1 MPHER
6 IDLRKYLV
14 VSIWFGCN
22 NDCSI
27 CMLAGLKESL
37 PPLRCDQYRRLLRR
51 VAAEGH
57 FRNLILSGAEVT
69 MLDDLDEY
77 VRFAASLRCFDRIQI
92 QTNGRRLSDRRYLEG
107 LIDCGVNEFFISIH
121 GREEVHDGITRR
133 PGSFRQ
139 TVAGLENLS
148 AFDSVR
154 VISNTVLSKRNCRD
168 IPPLLAFLSQKRID
182 EFHLWN
188 FFPLEGADDRDLVV
202 SLEEFA
208 GLLPRACA
216 AVRPSGRPLVLK
228 GFPECLPAEEPACFD
243 SGFPV
248 TVLPDLF
255 WRKFGQGGFGAC
267 PRRGECRAKE
277 CWGLSGAYIRRYGDE
292 RDRLHPL

>member
-107 LIDCGVNEFFISIH
+107 LIDCGVNESFISIH
-121 GREEVHDGITRR
+121 GRSD
-133 PGSFRQ
+133 Q
-139 TVAGLENLS
+139 LE
-148 AFDSVR
+148 
-154 VISNTVLSKRNCRD
+154 
-168 IPPLLAFLSQKRID
+168 
-182 EFHLWN
+182 
-188 FFPLEGADDRDLVV
+188 
-202 SLEEFA
+202 
-208 GLLPRACA
+208 
-216 AVRPSGRPLVLK
+216 
-228 GFPECLPAEEPACFD
+228 
-243 SGFPV
+243 
-248 TVLPDLF
+248 
-255 WRKFGQGGFGAC
+255 
-267 PRRGECRAKE
+267 
-277 CWGLSGAYIRRYGDE
+277 
-292 RDRLHPL
+292 

>member
-6 IDLRKYLV
+6 INLRKYIV
-14 VSIWFGCN
+14 ASIWFGCN

-27 CMLAGLKESL
+27 CMLAGMKEKL
-37 PPLRCDQYRRLLRR
+37 PPLRYDQFQHLLRR
-51 VAAEGH
+51 IAEEGR

-69 MLDDLDEY
+69 MLDRLDEY

-121 GREEVHDGITRR
+121 GLEEVHDGITRR
-133 PGSFRQ
+133 PGAFRE
-139 TVAGLENLS
+139 TVEGLENLS

-154 VISNTVLSKRNCRD
+154 VISNTVLSKKNDRE
-168 IPPLLAFLSQKRID
+168 IPPLLAFLSRKKID
-182 EFHLWN
+182 EIHLWN
-188 FFPLEGADDRDLVV
+188 FFPLAGADDGDLSV
-202 SLEEFA
+202 SMEDFVR
-208 GLLPRACA
+208 LLPQACA
-216 AVRPSGRPLVLK
+216 AVKPSGKPLILK
-228 GFPECLPAEEPACFD
+228 SFPECISRKEPAYFD

-255 WRKFGQGGFGAC
+255 WRKFGQSGFGAC
-267 PRRGECRAKE
+267 VHRGECRARE
-277 CWGLSGAYIRRYGDE
+277 CWGLSAAHIRRHGDE
-292 RDRLHPL
+292 RNLLRPL